1 MLPEHIKLEIVTP
14 ARQVLSEQVDAIQLP
29 GKDGYLGILP
39 GHAPLLTAL
48 GIGALSYLKGSTTR
62 FLTIMEGYAE
72 VLPERVI
79 VLAEVS
85 EKAEEIDVNRAR
97 QAADRAQKE
106 LTGGNLETDWHYQ
119 ALALERALA
128 RQQVAG
134 KSSGQRT

>member
-1 MLPEHIKLEIVTP
+1 MLPDHIHLEVVTP
-14 ARQVLSEQVDAIQLP
+14 SRQVISEQVEAIQLP

-48 GIGALSYLKGSTTR
+48 GVGVLSYLSGSQTN

-85 EKAEEIDVNRAR
+85 ERPQEIDVNRAR
-97 QAADRAQKE
+97 QAADRAQKA
-106 LTGGNLETDWHYQ
+106 LSSGNVDTDWHYQ
-119 ALALERALA
+119 ALALERAMA
-128 RQQVAG
+128 RQQAAG
-134 KSSGQRT
+134 KHS